1 MRVLLTGSTGF
12 VGGVVQEQ
20 WKELVLWPRSA
31 DLTDHDAVV
40 AELGRIDLDSVDGVL
55 HLAAQSNPA
64 KSLDCAVFTWQVN
77 LMGTVHLLEGLAQAG
92 WRGTFL
98 LASSGAVYG
107 GITGRVNEE
116 SPTRLSSPYVASK
129 LAAESAVFE
138 WALRTGNRGLVAR
151 PSNHSGP
158 GQSTR
163 YFLPSMARQIAC
175 LPAEGGEIEV
185 GNLTVQRDFCHVR
198 DVVRAYRA
206 LLQRGKSGEIYNLAS
221 GRSVTLDDV
230 LAKMAELSGREVRF
244 KVTPER
250 FREEDPRPVE
260 VDLGKVLEHAG
271 WRAEVDLDS
280 LLQDL
285 LQDWK
290 TRDCQSQH

>member
-12 VGGVVQEQ
+12 VGGVIRDQ
-20 WKELVLWPRSA
+20 WEELVLWPRSA
-31 DLTDHDAVV
+31 DLTDHAAVV
-40 AELGRIDLDSVDGVL
+40 KELGRIDLDRVDAVL

-64 KSLDCAVFTWQVN
+64 KSVDCAVGTWQVN

-92 WRGTFL
+92 WRGAFL
-98 LASSGAVYG
+98 FASSGAVYG
-107 GITGRVNEE
+107 GITGRVDEE
-116 SPTRLSSPYVASK
+116 SPTMVSSPYVASK

-151 PSNHSGP
+151 PFNHSGP

-163 YFLPSMARQIAC
+163 YFLPSMARQIAR

-185 GNLTVQRDFCHVR
+185 GNLAVQRDFCHVR

-206 LLQRGKSGEIYNLAS
+206 LLQRGKSAEIYNLAS
-221 GRSVTLDDV
+221 GRSVMLGDV
-230 LAKMAELSGREVRF
+230 LARMAELSGRQVRF
-244 KVTPER
+244 TVTPER
-250 FREEDPRPVE
+250 FREEDPRPIE

-271 WRAEVDLDS
+271 WRAEIGLDS